1 MWYNTERNPRGA
13 KRERRSGG
21 RKQLVRR
28 LRQPDRSFIEG
39 LNLTKHAGIEKI

>member
-21 RKQLVRR
+21 RKLIVR

-39 LNLTKHAGIEKI
+39 MNLTKHAGVEKI